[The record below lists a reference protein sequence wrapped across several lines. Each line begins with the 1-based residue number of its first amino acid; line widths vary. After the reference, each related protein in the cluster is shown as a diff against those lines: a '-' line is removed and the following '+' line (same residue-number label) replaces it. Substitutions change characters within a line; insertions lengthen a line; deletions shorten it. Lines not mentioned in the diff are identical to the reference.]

1 MYGGSFRNF
10 QTTPNPFAAGSNEW
24 YAFPTRFPIQQGYI
38 LNMHGIFRTELFF
51 FFFAKTFSFLTLEH
65 AREHGG
71 VDYRKLHSVLSLRLV
86 SFQILCSDFTCC
98 SVYPL

>member
-51 FFFAKTFSFLTLEH
+51 FFCQNVFIFDFRTCKRTRRSGLQEITQCLILEISFI
-65 AREHGG
+65 
-71 VDYRKLHSVLSLRLV
+71 SN
-86 SFQILCSDFTCC
+86 FMQ
-98 SVYPL
+98 